1 MKKFTVLLLYPDYM
15 SDNFGQD
22 TCMAHVNAEDVAR
35 AQEAAQARMV
45 QIRLEYDE
53 EDGQDPDDYFVLMVI
68 EGHHNDI
75 KEPT

>member
-1 MKKFTVLLLYPDYM
+1 MKNFTVLLLYPDYM

-22 TCMAHVNAEDVAR
+22 TYLAHVKAEDVKG
-35 AQEAAQARMV
+35 AQRVAQLKLLRNLGKDYAGTV
-45 QIRLEYDE
+45 
-53 EDGQDPDDYFVLMVI
+53 DPNDYAVLMVI